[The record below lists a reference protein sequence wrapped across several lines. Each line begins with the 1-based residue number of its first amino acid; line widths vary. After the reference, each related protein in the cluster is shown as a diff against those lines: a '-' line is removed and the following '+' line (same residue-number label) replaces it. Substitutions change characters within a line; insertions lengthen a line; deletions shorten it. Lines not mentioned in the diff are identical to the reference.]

1 MDKIDAKMIVAFARC
16 NMKIKVAANTIFYNK
31 NSLTYH
37 FNRVRRETGL
47 NPRNFFDLVELYEI
61 ARGIL
66 TDDEI
71 ESI

>member
-1 MDKIDAKMIVAFARC
+1 MDKLDAKIIVAYVRANMNICEAAR
-16 NMKIKVAANTIFYNK
+16 KVKYHRNTFTHMLDRIRK
-31 NSLTYH
+31 VT
-37 FNRVRRETGL
+37 EL
-47 NPRNFFDLVELYEI
+47 NPRNFFDLHELYEI